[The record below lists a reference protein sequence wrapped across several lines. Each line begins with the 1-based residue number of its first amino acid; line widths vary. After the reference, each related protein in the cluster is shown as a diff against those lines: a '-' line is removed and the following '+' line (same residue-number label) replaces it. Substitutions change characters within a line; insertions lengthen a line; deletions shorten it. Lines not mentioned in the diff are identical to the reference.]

1 LILGS
6 ATLPPSLLAALN
18 TEPVLRSRDM
28 PHLLAPGLHRLPP
41 GLKTRFV
48 NQTGGNLAA
57 TVVKEV
63 RMAFLEDAL
72 EDRAEAHGEDKRLA
86 KMPKSRAVVFCN
98 TDMRAREVA
107 RQFREKEPELGVLEW
122 TSSGEGRTRGTQG
135 GLEPF
140 LKNPKRALS
149 PDGTNARPHST
160 DPSPRILITTSLL
173 SRGLDFD
180 EEVRTVALVDP
191 PKDTLDFVH
200 RAGRTG
206 RAGRRGRVI
215 VFGMGDGVGGSRG
228 VQGRGGV
235 GRGMAGVLRSG
246 GRRG

>member
-1 LILGS
+1 
-6 ATLPPSLLAALN
+6 
-18 TEPVLRSRDM
+18 M
-28 PHLLAPGLHRLPP
+28 PQLLAPGLHRLPP

-48 NQTGGNLAA
+48 NDTGGHLAA

-63 RMAFLEDAL
+63 KQAFMDDAL
-72 EDRAEAHGEDKRLA
+72 EDRSLPRGSSGVGRVREAA
-86 KMPKSRAVVFCN
+86 AKSRAVVFCN

-107 RQFREKEPELGVLEW
+107 RKFREKEGDLGVLEW
-122 TSSGEGRTRGTQG
+122 TSGGEGRTRGSQG
-135 GLEPF
+135 ELAPF
-140 LKNPKRALS
+140 LQSQPSRPSNSARTPPL
-149 PDGTNARPHST
+149 PGTGKPAPA
-160 DPSPRILITTSLL
+160 PRVLITTSLL
-173 SRGLDFD
+173 SRGLDFN
-180 EEVRTVALVDP
+180 EEVRTVVLVDP

-206 RAGRRGRVI
+206 RAGRAGRVI

-235 GRGMAGVLRSG
+235 GRGVAGVLKAG